1 MSRKIV
7 VTVLGQDRVGI
18 VARVATELAETRV
31 NIEDINQKILGDSI
45 FAMTLLADQTD
56 SPLSLGELAERL
68 DNLGEELGLKIM
80 VQDAEVFRFM
90 HRV

>member
-18 VARVATELAETRV
+18 VARVATTLAEARV
-31 NIEDINQKILGDSI
+31 NIEDLNQKILGDSI
-45 FAMTLLADQTD
+45 FAMTLLADMGD
-56 SPLSLGELAERL
+56 SSLNLGELAERL
-68 DNLGEELGLKIM
+68 GTVGAELGLKIM
-80 VQDAEVFRFM
+80 AQDAEVFRFM

>member
-18 VARVATELAETRV
+18 VARVATALADARV
-31 NIEDINQKILGDSI
+31 NIEDLNQKILGDSI
-45 FAMTLLADQTD
+45 FAMTLLADMGD
-56 SPLSLGELAERL
+56 SSLNLGELAERL
-68 DNLGEELGLKIM
+68 GAVGEELGLKIM
-80 VQDAEVFRFM
+80 AQDAEVFRFM

>member
-1 MSRKIV
+1 

-18 VARVATELAETRV
+18 VARIATALAENQV
-31 NIEDINQKILGDSI
+31 NIEDINQKILGGSI
-45 FAMTLLADQTD
+45 FAMTLLADMVACPVD
-56 SPLSLGELAERL
+56 LAELSRRL
-68 DNLGEELGLKIM
+68 EEVGHELGLKVV

>member
-1 MSRKIV
+1 MSHKIV

-18 VARVATELAETRV
+18 VARVATELAEHQV
-31 NIEDINQKILGDSI
+31 NIEDINQKILGGSV
-45 FAMTLLADQTD
+45 FAMTLLADMGG

-68 DNLGEELGLKIM
+68 DVVGEQLGLKVM
-80 VQDAEVFRFM
+80 AQDAEVFRFM

>member
-18 VARVATELAETRV
+18 VARVATELAENQV

-45 FAMTLLADQTD
+45 FAMTLLADMAI
-56 SPLSLGELAERL
+56 SPLSLGDLAERL
-68 DNLGEELGLKIM
+68 DRVGEELGLKITA
-80 VQDAEVFRFM
+80 QDAEVFRFM